1 MRSISGIKVLKL
13 AVLKYLSFSSPE
25 DATAADATAAGV
37 GSDAAPA
44 AQPKPG
50 GRERPRNGEGL
61 DAPLLQPDSSQ
72 TQGVDPRELGA
83 VGAVEKE
90 SKLAQAMRREDD
102 ARRETILEGAAA
114 GARLTE
120 AQVRQYSYFCT
131 SKASKMSSKEAYVR
145 DYLKGR
151 SSRRQ
156 SHSSAAAGARLTDA
170 QISIYMCMLIYYYI
184 FIVFIY

>member
-1 MRSISGIKVLKL
+1 VVSKYLKL
-13 AVLKYLSFSSPE
+13 VVLKYLCFSSPE

-37 GSDAAPA
+37 GSHAAPA

-50 GRERPRNGEGL
+50 GKERPSGGEGL
-61 DAPLLQPDSSQ
+61 DAPLLQPDSSL
-72 TQGVDPRELGA
+72 TEGVGS
-83 VGAVEKE
+83 KE

-131 SKASKMSSKEAYVR
+131 SKASKMSSK
-145 DYLKGR
+145 
-151 SSRRQ
+151 
-156 SHSSAAAGARLTDA
+156 AAGARLTEA
-170 QISIYMCMLIYYYI
+170 LISVYMCMLIY
-184 FIVFIY
+184 